1 MDEPVQRS
9 VSADVSQTGPEAA
22 GDTSPG
28 AAERQTGRRGFLKTA
43 GALGAIGTVAAGAYS
58 LQPEAEAATAVHY
71 GMVIDLTKCIGCR
84 ACAVAC
90 KAENGVRLGGF
101 RSWVSDEE
109 NGTFPDMKRRFLP
122 RLCNHCERALCVK
135 VCPTGASHRREDGIV
150 DIDKTR
156 CIGCRHCMGACPY
169 NARYFNPAHNPEGE
183 QRFPACTHGTVDK
196 CTFCHH
202 RVDQGVVP
210 ACVNTCPAKARVF
223 GDMHDPESEI
233 SRLYAREAVTILLPE
248 FGTKPSVFYVGA
260 QVPKAGH

>member
-1 MDEPVQRS
+1 MDKQLQRS
-9 VSADVSQTGPEAA
+9 GSADISQRGPEPAGNTSPEAA
-22 GDTSPG
+22 ET
-28 AAERQTGRRGFLKTA
+28 QTGRRNFLKVA
-43 GALGAIGTVAAGAYS
+43 GAVGAIGAVGAGAYS
-58 LQPEAEAATAVHY
+58 LEPEAEAGTTAHY

-109 NGTFPDMKRRFLP
+109 SGAFPDVKRRFLP

-135 VCPTGASHRREDGIV
+135 VCPTGASHRRKDGIV
-150 DIDKTR
+150 DIDKTK

-169 NARYFNPAHNPEGE
+169 SARYFNPAHNPEDE
-183 QRFPACTHGTVDK
+183 KLFPACTHGTVDK

-210 ACVNTCPAKARVF
+210 ACVNTCPARARVF
-223 GDMHDPESEI
+223 GDMHDPESEVA
-233 SRLYAREAVTILLPE
+233 RLYAREAITILLPE